1 MKKILMILFFVFTAH
16 VFSQRIS
23 HGLKVYEGT
32 ISKMEVFFPNLRRAE
47 IKNTFQIT
55 DWVYISNDNLYSV
68 VRFYFP
74 EYRRFMYFLVENY
87 TEPFSDVYKISNIY
101 EYDRLISTMEL
112 YGFQTAD

>member
-1 MKKILMILFFVFTAH
+1 MKKILMILFLMLTVP
-16 VFSQRIS
+16 VFSQRMS
-23 HGLKVYEGT
+23 HGLKIYEGS
-32 ISKMEVFFPNLRRAE
+32 ISRMEVFFPNLRRAE

-55 DWVYISNDNLYSV
+55 DWVYVSNDNVYSV
-68 VRFYFP
+68 ARFYFP